1 MKYDLI
7 IVGAG
12 PGGCMAA
19 RKAARDGLNVLL
31 VEKLKEAGSVTRFCS
46 RLLRLG
52 EGGFSSDKPVTDVN
66 IQRATCTIDVGA
78 PGRHVIRMHGLPDD
92 ASFAYA
98 GELDPCFNESW
109 VSPSGASFHRKANNR
124 AIDGFVV
131 DKEVMLR
138 GLLDD
143 AAAAGCRIQA
153 ATRCL
158 AIDDTDDG
166 ISLKVKTSAGE
177 QTLLAKRAIL
187 ADGSFS
193 PLAAQLG
200 FDDGRGEGPGKLRFM
215 SFILDRCDVP
225 FGEMHRAR
233 FTQPSVHKGFLNVG
247 PWPPG
252 LWEIS
257 CSAPVAS
264 PVRLPQVLEAFME
277 NSAFSDLF
285 KRAKIVDRQGCS
297 MDLRPAVREAARG
310 NVICIGDN
318 LAYAETAI
326 KGAFGCGYMAA
337 EATARALDGK
347 PGNDEYNHYWTH
359 AFNFFSPQY
368 TVRSTRQPPIPVV
381 LDDGETDSLFAWF
394 TENGIYGM
402 PADILPANRD
412 KLMADLPQ
420 IALKLF
426 GRGSVAQITN
436 LSGEEGA

>member
-19 RKAARDGLNVLL
+19 RKAARDGLNVLII
-31 VEKLKEAGSVTRFCS
+31 EKLKEAGNVTRFCS

-52 EGGFSSDKPVTDVN
+52 EGGFSSDAPITDVN
-66 IQRATCTIDVGA
+66 IRRATCTIEVGA
-78 PGRHVIRMHGLPDD
+78 PGKHVIRMHGLPED

-109 VSPSGASFHRKANNR
+109 VSPSGATFDREKSSRG
-124 AIDGFVV
+124 IDGFVI
-131 DKEVMLR
+131 DKEVMLH
-138 GLLDD
+138 GLLEE
-143 AAAAGCRIQA
+143 AAKAGCRIQGG
-153 ATRCL
+153 TRCL
-158 AIDDTDDG
+158 SIEDGDDG
-166 ISLKVKTSAGE
+166 VRLKVKTEAGE
-177 QTLLAKRAIL
+177 ETLLAKRAIL

-193 PLAAQLG
+193 SLAAELG
-200 FDDGRGEGPGKLRFM
+200 FDEGRGDGPGKLRFM

-225 FGEMHRAR
+225 FREMRRAR

-264 PVRLPQVLEAFME
+264 PVRLPQILEAFLKT
-277 NSAFSDLF
+277 SAFAGMF
-285 KRAKIVDRQGCS
+285 ARAKIVDRQGCS
-297 MDLRPAVREAARG
+297 MDLRPPVREAARG

-337 EATARALDGK
+337 DATKKALDGK
-347 PGNDEYNHYWTH
+347 PGNAEYNDYWTH

-368 TVRSTRQPPIPVV
+368 NSRSRRQPPIPVV
-381 LDDGETDSLFAWF
+381 LDDAETDNLFAWF
-394 TENGIYGM
+394 GNNGIHGM
-402 PADILPANRD
+402 PADILPANQAQ
-412 KLMADLPQ
+412 LTAELPQ
-420 IALKLF
+420 IAAKLF
-426 GRGSVAQITN
+426 GGRRPAPGQGRT
-436 LSGEEGA
+436 GEEDA

>member
-31 VEKLKEAGSVTRFCS
+31 IEKLKEAGSVTRFCS

-66 IQRATCTIDVGA
+66 IKRATCTIDVGA
-78 PGRHVIRMHGLPDD
+78 PGKHVIRMHGLPED

-109 VSPSGASFHRKANNR
+109 VSPSGAIFDREANSR
-124 AIDGFVV
+124 AIDGFVI
-131 DKEVMLR
+131 DKEVMLH

-143 AAAAGCRIQA
+143 AVAAGCKVQA

-158 AIDDTDDG
+158 EIEDSDDG
-166 ISLKVKTSAGE
+166 VRLRVKTSAGE
-177 QTLLAKRAIL
+177 ETLLAKRAIL

-193 PLAAQLG
+193 ALAAGLG
-200 FDDGRGEGPGKLRFM
+200 FDEGRGDGPGKLRFM

-225 FGEMHRAR
+225 FREMRRAR
-233 FTQPSVHKGFLNVG
+233 FTQPSVHRGFLNVG

-257 CSAPVAS
+257 CSAPVSS
-264 PVRLPQVLEAFME
+264 PVRLPQVLEAFIK
-277 NSAFSDLF
+277 NSAFSAMF
-285 KRAKIVDRQGCS
+285 KRATIVDRQGCS
-297 MDLRPAVREAARG
+297 MDLRPPVREAARG

-337 EATARALDGK
+337 EASTRALDGK

-368 TVRSTRQPPIPVV
+368 NSRSSRLPPIPVV
-381 LDDGETDSLFAWF
+381 LDDAGTDQLFAWF
-394 TENGIYGM
+394 TDNGIHGM
-402 PADILPANRD
+402 PADILPANRE
-412 KLMADLPQ
+412 KLTADLPD
-420 IALKLF
+420 IAARIF
-426 GRGSVAQITN
+426 GGGRAEKAANRT
-436 LSGEEGA
+436 GEEGA